1 MLKSDNEAKIQVPQ
15 FNKTVKP
22 EKKSHSMNDYRGIW
36 ERNLFNIPKRRDSR
50 TEKDIVLDY
59 LALAQKELGLKLL
72 GTVKADDDT
81 LSLAIIHNRK
91 TREQKIFHE
100 GDGDGNLFVK
110 KILRNKVV
118 IRAYNKDVLL
128 AITPQ
133 DFRKNNNSAK
143 RQKPT
148 ENFDYPQ
155 EKATASSISNS
166 KIKHIRLDRKQV
178 ESDLADLDA
187 LMQEVRISPYK
198 RNKKPSGFIISN
210 IPGGSILRKLG
221 LRSRDVIKEVNGQKF
236 SGPDEAVEFFQ
247 ELAAGGDLNIKLKRK
262 RRNRQINLTIE

>member
-1 MLKSDNEAKIQVPQ
+1 
-15 FNKTVKP
+15 
-22 EKKSHSMNDYRGIW
+22 
-36 ERNLFNIPKRRDSR
+36 LFNVPKGGDSQR
-50 TEKDIVLDY
+50 EKDIVLDN

-72 GTVKADDDT
+72 GTVKANDDT
-81 LSLAIIHNRK
+81 LSLAIIHDRK
-91 TREQKIFHE
+91 TKEQKIYHE
-100 GDGDGNLFVK
+100 GDGDDNLLIK

-118 IRAYNKDVLL
+118 IRTNNSDVLL

-133 DFRKNNNSAK
+133 DFRKKNKISTK
-143 RQKPT
+143 PQKPT
-148 ENFDYPQ
+148 ENFDHTQ
-155 EKATASSISNS
+155 KKAAKTSGSSS
-166 KIKHIRLDRKQV
+166 KMKHIRLSRNQI
-178 ESDLADLDA
+178 ESGLADLDA

-247 ELAAGGDLNIKLKRK
+247 ELATGGELTIKLRRK
-262 RRNRQINLTIE
+262 RRNRQMKLAIE